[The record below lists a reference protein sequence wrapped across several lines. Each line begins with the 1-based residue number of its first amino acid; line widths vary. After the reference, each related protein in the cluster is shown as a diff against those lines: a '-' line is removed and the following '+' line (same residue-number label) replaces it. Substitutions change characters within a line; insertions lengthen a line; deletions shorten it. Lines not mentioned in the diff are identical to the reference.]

1 MTIPDPTAEPV
12 PNVRPGPD
20 ATPDPGAEP
29 DATPEPNAEPDARPD
44 PDAGR
49 GRATGPGRAT
59 AGRLLTGL
67 AGLVVL
73 AALTLPDDYA
83 QLRPGAFL
91 RLPVEA
97 LAVGPLLVTLPPR
110 PRRPTAI
117 AAGVLLGLL
126 AVVKVVDVGFTA
138 TLGRPFDLVLDWGLL
153 ADATGV
159 VEDSVGRPGAI
170 GAVLGAILLITLVL
184 AVATAAVLRLARA
197 AAGHRTA
204 TVRAGAA
211 LTVLWLAAA
220 VAGAPLAARTDAVL
234 VKERAAQ
241 VPAGLRDQREFRAEA
256 AVDPFRDTPGDQ
268 LLTGLRG
275 KDVVV
280 TFVESYGRSA
290 IEDPRFAPQVTAVLD
305 AGTRTL
311 DAAGFASRSGWLT
324 SSTVGGGSWLAHSTL
339 LSGLW
344 IDNQERYRT
353 LTASDRLTLPAAFDR
368 AGWDT
373 VSVEPAIDRAWPEG
387 RFFGYR
393 TAYDSRTLGFRGPRF
408 SYATMPDQYTFA
420 AFQRLA
426 RGPGHAPVMAEIT
439 LVSSHSPWTPLPRMV
454 DWAAVGDGSV
464 FATAAAR
471 QGRPAAAV
479 LGDPGALRPAYRQ
492 AIGYSLTA
500 LISYVRHYGGED
512 LVMVFLGDHQA
523 APVITG
529 TGKGRDVPVT
539 IVAKDP
545 AVLDRVAGWGWTP
558 GLRPAPTAPVWRMDT
573 FRNRFLTAF
582 APAPA
587 PR

>member
-1 MTIPDPTAEPV
+1 MS
-12 PNVRPGPD
+12 
-20 ATPDPGAEP
+20 TPDP
-29 DATPEPNAEPDARPD
+29 NA
-44 PDAGR
+44 
-49 GRATGPGRAT
+49 GPGRAG
-59 AGRLLTGL
+59 ARRLLTGL
-67 AGLVVL
+67 AGIVVL
-73 AALTLPDDYA
+73 AALTLPDDYG

-97 LAVGPLLVTLPPR
+97 LVLGLLLVVLPPR
-110 PRRPTAI
+110 PRRGTAI
-117 AAGVLLGLL
+117 AAGILLGLL
-126 AVVKVVDVGFTA
+126 AVVKIVDLGFTA
-138 TLGRPFDLVLDWGLL
+138 TLARPFDLVLDWGLL

-159 VEDSVGRPGAI
+159 VAASVGRPGAI
-170 GAVLGAILLITLVL
+170 GAVLGAVLLIALVL
-184 AVATAAVLRLARA
+184 AVATAAVLRLTRA

-204 TVRAGAA
+204 TVRAVAA
-211 LTVLWLAAA
+211 LAVLWLAAA
-220 VAGAPLAARTDAVL
+220 TAGTPLAARTDAVL
-234 VKERAAQ
+234 VTERAAQ
-241 VPAGLRDQREFRAEA
+241 IPAGLRDQREFRAEA
-256 AVDPFRDTPGDQ
+256 AVDPFRDTTGDQ

-344 IDNQERYRT
+344 IDNQQRYRS
-353 LTASDRLTLPAAFDR
+353 LTASDRLTLPTAFGR

-373 VSVEPAIDRAWPEG
+373 VSIEPAIDRAWPEG
-387 RFFGYR
+387 KFFGYH

-426 RGPGHAPVMAEIT
+426 RAPGHAPVMAEIT

-454 DWAAVGDGSV
+454 DWAAVGDGSI
-464 FATAAAR
+464 FATTAAR
-471 QGRPAAAV
+471 QGGPAAGI
-479 LGDPGALRPAYRQ
+479 LGDPGTLRPAYRQ
-492 AIGYSLTA
+492 SIEYSLTA
-500 LISYVRHYGGED
+500 LVSYLQHYGGDD

-529 TGKGRDVPVT
+529 ADAGRDVPVT

-545 AVLDRVAGWGWTP
+545 AVLDRVAGWDWTP
-558 GLRPAPTAPVWRMDT
+558 GLRPARTAPVWRMDT
-573 FRNRFLTAF
+573 FRDRFLTAF
-582 APAPA
+582 GPPPA